1 MEIYHDIK
9 NLRVWTEKEGYTA
22 YVEYELIDGTLDIM
36 HTYVPAPLEG
46 MGIASQLVECAYDYA
61 LKEGLKPAATCTYAI
76 AWLKRHPEYL
86 K

>member
-9 NLRVWTEKEGYTA
+9 NLRVWTEKDGYTA
-22 YVEYELIDGTLDIM
+22 YVEYELIDGTLDIL

-46 MGIASQLVECAYDYA
+46 MGIASQLVGFTFDYA
-61 LKEGLKPAATCTYAI
+61 LKEGLIPTATCSYAI
-76 AWLKRHPEYL
+76 AWLNRHPEYT